1 MSEVITVE
9 PSAQAMV
16 RVLDRM
22 AKESHRSRSELI
34 VMGLEALF
42 VQRLDRKGISLG
54 DEEFGAV
61 QDFLDRPVSLNVQ
74 EKLAKTMARENP
86 WEQQK

>member
-9 PSAQAMV
+9 LPQATV

-42 VQRLDRKGISLG
+42 DQQLDRKGVHLE
-54 DEEFGAV
+54 DEEFDAV
-61 QDFLDRPVSLNVQ
+61 QDFLDRPVSPNVQ
-74 EKLAKTMARENP
+74 EKLAKTIAREYP

>member
-1 MSEVITVE
+1 
-9 PSAQAMV
+9 
-16 RVLDRM
+16 
-22 AKESHRSRSELI
+22 
-34 VMGLEALF
+34 MGLEALF
-42 VQRLDRKGISLG
+42 DQRLDRKGISLG
-54 DEEFGAV
+54 DEEFDAV

>member
-9 PSAQAMV
+9 LPQAMV

-42 VQRLDRKGISLG
+42 VQRLDR
-54 DEEFGAV
+54 
-61 QDFLDRPVSLNVQ
+61 
-74 EKLAKTMARENP
+74 
-86 WEQQK
+86 

>member
-9 PSAQAMV
+9 LPQAMV

-42 VQRLDRKGISLG
+42 DQRLDRKGISLG
-54 DEEFGAV
+54 DEEFDAV
-61 QDFLDRPVSLNVQ
+61 QDFLDRPVSPNVQ
-74 EKLAKTMARENP
+74 EKLAKTMAREYP

>member
-1 MSEVITVE
+1 
-9 PSAQAMV
+9 MV

-42 VQRLDRKGISLG
+42 DQRLDRKGISLG

>member
-9 PSAQAMV
+9 LPQAMV

-42 VQRLDRKGISLG
+42 DQLLDRKGISLG